1 MICRSVTIL
10 LSVAVAI
17 GTATAPAL
25 AGPAQSGVV
34 SQHPVAWTPNI
45 LNGTVYA
52 MARVGDKIVVGGNF
66 NRVATADGH
75 TTVGRTNLFAF
86 QLGTGAISS
95 SFVPTVDSTVRALA
109 AGPDGTV
116 YVGGDFS
123 RVNGAPHRGIAKL
136 SLSSGR
142 SVPGFNSPG
151 VDNGNVVSI
160 AAVGNSVYLGGN
172 FSGIGGTA
180 RPALARISGTSGAL
194 NRAFNAGIAK
204 QRSGRL
210 RVVKLTASNNGELL
224 AVAGTFTQVSGAL
237 RDQLALVSTSTGRA
251 RNWSTDVFD
260 QNCHDGYNTYLRDLD
275 FSPDA
280 SYLVVVTTGHS
291 SGPTMICDAAVRLNV
306 AGTGL
311 HRPVWVNRT
320 GGNSLFSVLVTGPAV
335 YVGGHQRWLDNPFGF
350 KNAGPGASYR
360 PGISAID
367 PRSGRALAWNPTRT
381 RGVGAQS
388 LLAYPA
394 GRNYPGGVLVGSDTE
409 QLGHEYHARVGAF
422 PLS

>member
-1 MICRSVTIL
+1 MIRRSVTIL
-10 LSVAVAI
+10 LSAAVAVGA
-17 GTATAPAL
+17 ASVPAL
-25 AGPAQSGVV
+25 AGPAQSSVA
-34 SQHPVAWTPNI
+34 SEHPVAWTPNV

-52 MARVGDKIVVGGNF
+52 MTRVGDEIVVGGNF
-66 NRVATADGH
+66 DRVASADGH
-75 TTVGRTNLFAF
+75 TTVGRSNLFAF
-86 QLGTGAISS
+86 QLGTGTISS
-95 SFVPTVDSTVRALA
+95 SFRPSVDGTVRTLA
-109 AGPDGTV
+109 AGPGGSV
-116 YVGGDFS
+116 YVGGDFG
-123 RVNGAPHRGIAKL
+123 RVDGAPHRGVAKL
-136 SLSSGR
+136 STSTGR
-142 SVPGFNSPG
+142 PVAGFSSPG
-151 VDNGNVVSI
+151 VDSGDVVTM
-160 AAVGNSVYLGGN
+160 AAVGNSVYLGGS

-194 NRAFNAGIAK
+194 DRNFNAGIAR

-210 RVVKLTASNNGELL
+210 RVVKLAASNDGQMI
-224 AVAGTFTQVSGAL
+224 AVAGTFTQVGGAS
-237 RDQLALVSTSTGRA
+237 RDQLALVSTSTGQA

-260 QNCHDGYNTYLRDLD
+260 QDCHDGYNTYLRDLD

-320 GGNSLFSVLVTGPAV
+320 GGNSLFSVLVTGSAV

-350 KNAGPGASYR
+350 KNAGPGAAYR

-367 PRSGRALAWNPTRT
+367 PSSGRALAWNPTRA

-394 GRNYPGGVLVGSDTE
+394 GRGYPGGVLVGSDTD